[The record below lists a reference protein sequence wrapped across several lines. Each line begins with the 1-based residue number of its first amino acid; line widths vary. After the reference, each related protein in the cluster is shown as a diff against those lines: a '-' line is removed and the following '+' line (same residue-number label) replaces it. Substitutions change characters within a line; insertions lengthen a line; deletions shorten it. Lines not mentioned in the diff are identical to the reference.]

1 MDPTEKSEEERR
13 RYVHAFN
20 STMLK
25 IWKEQTVKL
34 KVIDSGRLFRSII
47 ASDFTADGKITRV
60 NMKWKFHDYGIYQDR
75 GTGRDTPRGNSGDIG
90 RPKIRERRPWQ
101 SRKFYASYRNILD
114 FFADNLGHEFCGAI
128 PTILGSKDI

>member
-1 MDPTEKSEEERR
+1 MDPAEKSLREREQYIR
-13 RYVHAFN
+13 AFN
-20 STMLK
+20 TTMIK
-25 IWKEQTVKL
+25 IWKEQIVKL
-34 KVIDSGRLFRSII
+34 KVIDKGRLYRSIVPLSLTKD
-47 ASDFTADGKITRV
+47 AKITRV
-60 NMKWKFHDYGIYQDR
+60 NMQWGFPDYGIYQDR